1 MNELMKVVEKGLGF
15 PLPSFYVVIEAKE
28 LAQYYH
34 PPFPPTAPL
43 IIFNLSSKEYAE
55 KIKSILLTV
64 YPPQLQLNYLYTHN
78 ESEISNGDV
87 QRKEITLDQLEK
99 ENYSDH
105 DVLYIVP
112 PDRESSCE
120 AFQDVVAHLR
130 APDGCPWDRKQ
141 THQSLRSHLLSETY
155 EVLEALD
162 TQDIHSL
169 CEELGDLLLQIILH
183 AQIAYEMGEFRMTDV
198 FREVHQKIV
207 HRHPHVFGSLELDGV
222 EGVLKNWERLKAEE
236 REARNSYNGEEGNKP
251 KRLLDGLPKS
261 LPALVQ
267 SQEYQERAQ
276 RVGYGYIAL
285 VQLKDKIVTELEI
298 LLSKDEDKQVKQ
310 QVIGE
315 LLFDTASIACQY
327 DIDAESALR
336 AANTRFRK
344 KLYES
349 LQ

>member
-1 MNELMKVVEKGLGF
+1 MRVVEQGLGV
-15 PLPSFYVVIEAKE
+15 PLPPFYIVIEAKE
-28 LAQYYH
+28 LVHYYH
-34 PPFPPTAPL
+34 PPFPPTVPL
-43 IIFNLSSKEYAE
+43 FITEISSNEYAE

-64 YPPQLQLNYLYTHN
+64 YPPQLKILHLFTLR
-78 ESEISNGDV
+78 ESENLDGDLLKQEIS
-87 QRKEITLDQLEK
+87 LDQLEK
-99 ENYSDH
+99 ETYHTH
-105 DVLYIVP
+105 DILYIAP

-162 TQDIHSL
+162 AQDIRSL

-198 FREVHQKIV
+198 FRGVHQKIV
-207 HRHPHVFGSLELDGV
+207 RRHPHVFGSLELDGV
-222 EGVLKNWERLKAEE
+222 DGVLKNWERLKAEE
-236 REARNSYNGEEGNKP
+236 RKARNDHENNEEANKP

-267 SQEYQERAQ
+267 AQEYQERAN
-276 RVGYGYIAL
+276 RVGVDYLIME
-285 VQLKDKIVTELEI
+285 QLRDKIVNELEI
-298 LLSKDEDKQVKQ
+298 LLSKDENKQVKQ
-310 QVIGE
+310 QAMGE
-315 LLFDTASIACQY
+315 LLFNAVNIACQY

-336 AANTRFRK
+336 EVNARFRER
-344 KLYES
+344 LYER
-349 LQ
+349 LQS